1 MAVLRDIVVVADDD
15 KVIVTLVTELLRQK
29 GFNVFQA
36 FDAMQAM
43 LGARQHSPKAMV
55 LDITMPGGSGL
66 EVLKKIRGMNASS
79 QLPVI
84 ILTGSHDPKIEKE
97 VRELGANEFLRKPV
111 DPAVLDAALRRVLG
125 LAPQAGPTGGMHHL
139 VTVVEGRVPT
149 ERSGVFE
156 AAYATLLTMPIPN
169 GLITTQLLRDT
180 ADPDAWRIETVWRD
194 RESIDAMRA
203 QGTPL
208 AVKLFRDAGVE
219 PSVSVFE
226 RVASK

>member
-15 KVIVTLVTELLRQK
+15 KVVVALVTELLRQK

-43 LGARQHSPKAMV
+43 LGARQQNPKAVV
-55 LDITMPGGSGL
+55 LDITMPGGSGID
-66 EVLKKIRGMNASS
+66 VLKKIRGMNSNS
-79 QLPVI
+79 QIPVI
-84 ILTGSHDPKIEKE
+84 ILTGSNDPKIEKE
-97 VRELGANEFLRKPV
+97 VRDLGANEFLRKPV
-111 DPAVLDAALRRVLG
+111 DPGVLDAALRRVLG
-125 LAPQAGPTGGMHHL
+125 LTADAGPGSIHHI
-139 VTVVEGRVPT
+139 VTVVEGRVPE
-149 ERSGVFE
+149 ERSGVFQ

-169 GLITTQLLRDT
+169 GLITTQLLRDMG
-180 ADPDAWRIETVWRD
+180 DSEAWRIETVWRD

-219 PSVSVFE
+219 PSVSLFE